1 MVMKLV
7 SVINIM
13 VEIDN
18 DRLTQL
24 IEVCKQSYPDID
36 PYIIWVYSVDYLL
49 NEQGIY
55 GDEKEGKRLYD
66 RKQNDYMIYAFKV
79 LFKNRFSFCCINN

>member
-1 MVMKLV
+1 
-7 SVINIM
+7 M

-24 IEVCKQSYPDID
+24 IEVSKQKYPDID
-36 PYIIWVYSVDYLL
+36 PFIIWVYSMDYLL

-55 GDEKEGKRLYD
+55 GDKIEAQKLYD
-66 RKQNDYMIYAFKV
+66 QAQGELKFNVRIE
-79 LFKNRFSFCCINN
+79 